1 LHETRRESAARSLH
15 CRAMLPGRH
24 RVEADAT
31 PVHHGYAASS
41 ETQGEN
47 TAEMPISCQSVHI
60 VIECGM
66 FVKRALVDSQ
76 AGQMLDPT
84 NSLIWVESERKG
96 ALPAFLTTTRW
107 NLVHDQSARD
117 VG

>member
-1 LHETRRESAARSLH
+1 
-15 CRAMLPGRH
+15 MLPGRH